1 MAHPI
6 RSSPISLARAPRA
19 GHCRSVRIRA
29 AESRRV
35 QIADAK
41 RVFKKKDRSKEL
53 LRRELRTNFVFAAVS
68 ASEAYMTQVPNA
80 PLSACA

>member
-1 MAHPI
+1 M
-6 RSSPISLARAPRA
+6 RVCGSPIS
-19 GHCRSVRIRA
+19 IRA
-29 AESRRV
+29 AKSGRKF

-68 ASEAYMTQVPNA
+68 ASEAYMTQVPMRLVPFLRVA
-80 PLSACA
+80 LHQRDRSADSA